1 MRRRAGRGEPEPLV
15 QIPVWGAIEPL
26 LDEGPAPAGTDQLL
40 EGLNAEQRKAVM
52 HGDGPLLVVAG
63 AGTGKTSVITRRIAW
78 LIATKRAR
86 PSEILALTFTDQA
99 ADEMQVRVDQ
109 LVPYGYTDT
118 AISTFHAFGDRLIR
132 EFALELGLPSDVRV
146 FSRPETVVFLREHV
160 FELGLDEYR
169 PLGDPTKFLDALAT
183 LFSRAKDE
191 DVSPDAFLA
200 HAEGLAAQATQA
212 VTAAEAAAA
221 EAAGVDPDPAAA
233 LAEEARKRG
242 ELARAYGVYQRL
254 LAANGA
260 VDFGD
265 QVSLALRLL
274 RESPSAREQVQERF
288 KYVLVDEFQDT
299 NRAQAELVALVAQR
313 HRNVTVVGDDDQSIY
328 KFRGAAIS
336 NILEFR
342 ERYRNAKVVVLR
354 RNYRS
359 RGPILDASYRLVRHN
374 DPDRLEVRAGIVK
387 KLVAERGSDGAPAV
401 RHEAF
406 ASGAE
411 EADWI
416 AADIARRVREGGA
429 PRDVA
434 ILVRAN
440 AAADPVLRSL
450 NLEGIPWRFSGTSGL
465 YARPEVRLLLS
476 FLRAVADPNASTD
489 IYGLAASELYGM
501 GGEDLV
507 NIVNMARRRNRS
519 VFEILEELGR
529 QPGILRLTPDTRSR
543 AARLVEDLRAY
554 IALAH
559 ERPAGE
565 VLYAFL
571 RGSGWLKRL
580 AETESVAAEEA
591 LSNIA
596 RFFDIVRAQSSLLA
610 DDRAVFFA
618 RHLQTLIQAGDD
630 PPTAD
635 IDPDADAV
643 AVMTVHKAKGLEFPV
658 VYLPGLVTGRFPAT
672 GRREQLA
679 LPVELVNETLP
690 EGDYQLQEE
699 RRLFYV
705 GMTRARDEL
714 ILSHAADYGGQRA
727 RRVSPFVLEA
737 LDLPVA
743 AGATGSGAAS
753 TTPLERLAANQ
764 RPEPSPVAHRSR
776 DGEPLLLSFYAV
788 DDYLTCPL
796 KYKFGHV
803 LRVPLA
809 PHHSLIYGS
818 ALHAAVSEFHKRH
831 ARGDLMSEDDLVAS
845 FVAAWRSEGF
855 LSREHE
861 EARLD
866 AGRASLRRFRE
877 EQLRPGAI
885 IPTYVERE
893 FSFLLDGDRVRGR
906 YDRVDIIPRDGSA
919 PEVLAAAYDERRRL
933 RWGRGGR
940 RRAHHVHVS
949 RTRGDHGL
957 QVVRRPRPGEG
968 SPAGEGVAPALD
980 LRDGLR
986 GDDRPP
992 SGRGRAELPRDRPGR
1007 DRARGPQA
1015 DRQGTRVHPHGGDRD
1030 PRPGIR
1036 REAGPARVH
1045 LVRLPGDLPVQRGPL
1060 SHGTAVGRLEGGA
1073 RRRPGRVLSRCRPRG
1088 RQPRRP
1094 GCHPGRGGG
1103 PCLHGP
1109 TVRDRPAAQACV
1121 DPDRGR
1127 GADAAGLPR
1136 RERHLR
1142 DGQ

>member
-1 MRRRAGRGEPEPLV
+1 MRRRIARGEPQPLV
-15 QIPVWGAIEPL
+15 QIPVWGDAEATVN
-26 LDEGPAPAGTDQLL
+26 EAPGAEGTDQLL
-40 EGLNAEQRKAVM
+40 EGLNPEQRRAVS
-52 HGDGPLLVVAG
+52 HADGPLLVVAG
-63 AGTGKTSVITRRIAW
+63 AGTGKTQVITRRIAW

-86 PSEILALTFTDQA
+86 PAEILALTFTDQA

-118 AISTFHAFGDRLIR
+118 AISTFHAFGDRLVR

-146 FSRPETVVFLREHV
+146 LSRPETVVFLREHV

-200 HAEGLAAQATQA
+200 HAERL
-212 VTAAEAAAA
+212 AAEAAAA
-221 EAAGVDPDPAAA
+221 GEAPDADPDAVAA
-233 LAEEARKRG
+233 LAEEARRRG
-242 ELARAYGVYQRL
+242 ELARAYGTYQRL

-260 VDFGD
+260 IDFGD

-274 RESPSAREQVQERF
+274 RDSPSAREQIQQRF
-288 KYVLVDEFQDT
+288 RYVLVDEFQDT

-342 ERYRNAKVVVLR
+342 ERYRNARVVVLR

-359 RGPILDASYRLVRHN
+359 RGPILDAAYRLVRHN
-374 DPDRLEVRAGIVK
+374 DPDRLEVKAGIVK
-387 KLVAERGSDGAPAV
+387 KLVPERGGDDAPAV

-416 AADIARRVREGGA
+416 AADIARRVREGA
-429 PRDVA
+429 PPRDVA

-465 YARPEVRLLLS
+465 YARPEIKLLLS
-476 FLRAVADPNASTD
+476 FLRAVADPNASVD
-489 IYGLAASELYGM
+489 VYALAASPLYEM

-507 NIVNMARRRNRS
+507 NIVNTARRRNRS

-529 QPGILRLTPDTRSR
+529 QPGILRLRPETR
-543 AARLVEDLRAY
+543 ATGAQLVADLREY
-554 IALAH
+554 VALAH
-559 ERPAGE
+559 ERPTGE

-580 AETESVAAEEA
+580 AETETVAAEEA

-610 DDRAVFFA
+610 DDRVIFFV
-618 RHLQTLIQAGDD
+618 RHLQTLIGAGDD

-635 IDPDADAV
+635 IDPDANAV

-658 VYLPGLVTGRFPAT
+658 VFLPGLVAGRFPAT
-672 GRREQLA
+672 GRREPLA

-714 ILSHAADYGGQRA
+714 VLSHAADYGGQRA

-743 AGATGSGAAS
+743 AGASSAGAKAS
-753 TTPLERLAANQ
+753 SPLERLAANE
-764 RPEPSPVAHRSR
+764 RPEAAPVASRSR
-776 DGEPLLLSFYAV
+776 TGEPITLSFYAI

-796 KYKFGHV
+796 KYKYAHV

-809 PHHSLIYGS
+809 PHHSIIYG
-818 ALHAAVSEFHKRH
+818 AAIHAAVAEFHKRH
-831 ARGDLMSEDDLVAS
+831 ARGDVMSEEQLVDA
-845 FVAAWRSEGF
+845 FTAAWRSEGF

-861 EARLD
+861 EARLA
-866 AGRASLRRFRE
+866 AGRDSLRRFRD

-885 IPTYVERE
+885 IPAYVERE

-906 YDRVDIIPRDGSA
+906 YDRVDIIPRDGA
-919 PEVLAAAYDERRRL
+919 PPEVLAAVAESAAADVVEPTLFTYPEHVVITDYKSSDVRDPVKARQRAKDSLQLSIYAMGYEAMTGRL
-933 RWGRGGR
+933 PDAVALHFLESGLVGTIAVDRKRIDKAR
-940 RRAHHVHVS
+940 LSIRAAA
-949 RTRGDHGL
+949 
-957 QVVRRPRPGEG
+957 
-968 SPAGEGVAPALD
+968 AGI
-980 LRDGLR
+980 
-986 GDDRPP
+986 
-992 SGRGRAELPRDRPGR
+992 RDRSFTAKP
-1007 DRARGPQA
+1007 DHLACSWCA
-1015 DRQGTRVHPHGGDRD
+1015 F
-1030 PRPGIR
+1030 
-1036 REAGPARVH
+1036 REICPASA
-1045 LVRLPGDLPVQRGPL
+1045 VR
-1060 SHGTAVGRLEGGA
+1060 
-1073 RRRPGRVLSRCRPRG
+1073 
-1088 RQPRRP
+1088 
-1094 GCHPGRGGG
+1094 
-1103 PCLHGP
+1103 
-1109 TVRDRPAAQACV
+1109 
-1121 DPDRGR
+1121 
-1127 GADAAGLPR
+1127 
-1136 RERHLR
+1136 
-1142 DGQ
+1142 

>member
-1 MRRRAGRGEPEPLV
+1 VKRRARSGEPEPLV
-15 QIPVWGAIEPL
+15 QIPVWGPVEAPLEP
-26 LDEGPAPAGTDQLL
+26 GPGPEGTDQLL
-40 EGLNAEQRKAVM
+40 DGLNPEQRRAVM

-63 AGTGKTSVITRRIAW
+63 AGTGKTAVITRRIAW
-78 LIATKRAR
+78 LIATRRAR

-99 ADEMQVRVDQ
+99 ADEMQTRVDQ

-118 AISTFHAFGDRLIR
+118 AIATFHAFGDRLVR
-132 EFALELGLPSDVRV
+132 EFALELGLPGDVRV

-160 FELGLDEYR
+160 FELDLDEYR

-191 DVSPDAFLA
+191 DVSPEAFLA
-200 HAEGLAAQATQA
+200 HAAGLAAE
-212 VTAAEAAAA
+212 AEAAAGA
-221 EAAGVDPDPAAA
+221 EGADPDAIAA
-233 LAEEARKRG
+233 LAEEARRRG
-242 ELARAYGVYQRL
+242 ELARAYASYQRL
-254 LAANGA
+254 LGESGA
-260 VDFGD
+260 IDFGD

-274 RESPSAREQVQERF
+274 RESPAARELVQRRF
-288 KYVLVDEFQDT
+288 RYVLVDEFQDT
-299 NRAQAELVALVAQR
+299 NRAQSELVALVAQR

-342 ERYRNAKVVVLR
+342 ERYRNARVVVLR

-359 RGPILDASYRLVRHN
+359 RGPILEASYRLVRHN

-387 KLVAERGSDGAPAV
+387 QLIAERGSDGAPAV

-416 AADIARRVREGGA
+416 AADIARRVREGA
-429 PRDVA
+429 SPRDVA

-465 YARPEVRLLLS
+465 YARPEVKLLLS
-476 FLRAVADPNASTD
+476 FLRVVADPGASVD
-489 IYGLAASELYGM
+489 VYGLAASELYGM

-507 NIVNMARRRNRS
+507 NIVNMARRRNRT
-519 VFEILEELGR
+519 VFEILDELGR
-529 QPGILRLTPDTRSR
+529 QPGILRLRPETR
-543 AARLVEDLRAY
+543 AAAAKLVEDLRGY

-565 VLYAFL
+565 VLFAFL

-596 RFFDIVRAQSSLLA
+596 RFFDIVRSQSALLA

-658 VYLPGLVTGRFPAT
+658 VYLPGLVTGRFPAI
-672 GRREQLA
+672 GRREPLA
-679 LPVELVNETLP
+679 LPIELVNETLP

-714 ILSHAADYGGQRA
+714 LLTHAADYGGQRA

-743 AGATGSGAAS
+743 AGASGAGAKAS
-753 TTPLERLAANQ
+753 SPLERLATME
-764 RPEPSPVAHRSR
+764 RPEASPAAPRSR
-776 DGEPLLLSFYAV
+776 DGEALSLSFYAI

-796 KYKFGHV
+796 KYRFAHI

-809 PHHSLIYGS
+809 PHHSIIYGS
-818 ALHAAVSEFHKRH
+818 ALHAAVAEFHKRH
-831 ARGDLMSEDDLVAS
+831 ARGDVMSEDDLVAS

-877 EQLRPGAI
+877 EQLAPGAI
-885 IPTYVERE
+885 IPAYVERE

-906 YDRVDIIPRDGSA
+906 YDRVDIIPRDGA
-919 PEVLAAAYDERRRL
+919 PPEVLAAAQDGAAYEGAAADVVEPMLFTYPERVVITDYKSSDVRDPAKARQRAKESLQLSIYAMGYEAMTGRLPDAVALSFLESGLVGTVPVDRRRIDKA
-933 RWGRGGR
+933 RE
-940 RRAHHVHVS
+940 S
-949 RTRGDHGL
+949 IRTAA
-957 QVVRRPRPGEG
+957 
-968 SPAGEGVAPALD
+968 AGI
-980 LRDGLR
+980 
-986 GDDRPP
+986 
-992 SGRGRAELPRDRPGR
+992 
-1007 DRARGPQA
+1007 RARDFTPKPDYLACGWCA
-1015 DRQGTRVHPHGGDRD
+1015 F
-1030 PRPGIR
+1030 
-1036 REAGPARVH
+1036 REICPA
-1045 LVRLPGDLPVQRGPL
+1045 
-1060 SHGTAVGRLEGGA
+1060 SAA
-1073 RRRPGRVLSRCRPRG
+1073 R
-1088 RQPRRP
+1088 
-1094 GCHPGRGGG
+1094 
-1103 PCLHGP
+1103 
-1109 TVRDRPAAQACV
+1109 
-1121 DPDRGR
+1121 
-1127 GADAAGLPR
+1127 
-1136 RERHLR
+1136 
-1142 DGQ
+1142 